1 MRIFTLL
8 ILGFSLAAYGNTALQ
23 ERQQLEAELNGA
35 SPQRRITILQQ
46 LVKEHIEQDP
56 PYALQQA
63 NALVG
68 LLDSTQPNGFA
79 HLEALQ
85 QLATLQVGQG
95 LLAEARLNAETLAAG
110 AQQIAEHNLHIQAL
124 RILGVIARLQSDY
137 AGALTFFN
145 NAGALAVQHNMADA
159 AIQIDYETAI
169 IYYYMGKYAEAI
181 ELLKNIQPKLEQ
193 ANNQLMVGK
202 VLNILGIVYANQ
214 SRFEESL
221 DVMLTALQMQKALAN
236 KGAQQALLNNIGVT
250 YNRLGKYQQ
259 ALDIYIESLD
269 LAVEL
274 HDIHS
279 EALAL
284 LNIAAIQ
291 QDLGEHSA
299 ALTNLSRGLAIANQL
314 NDKNLIALGLNSS
327 ADYYLDR
334 SDFVKVIEIST
345 QALELADSSGDKT
358 TAVEPRQN
366 LAKAY
371 LAQGNTAAA
380 LGYLEQ
386 AIAITI
392 ELENKSSLSKLYKL
406 QADIY
411 QQAGKFAEAL
421 TAHRRYS
428 ELNNEVFNN
437 ESDKK
442 LAALRAKNES
452 LQKDRKIE
460 ALANEQQ
467 LLAISH
473 EKALAL
479 RDHLSRQAEFQ
490 RNVGAALV
498 ALLLCVLFM
507 IYRRRLQTKLNKNLS
522 QLVKDRTRELAAKN
536 IELER
541 AYTAMETQSFTDQLT
556 GLHNRRF
563 LMQKLP
569 EDLSHSQTKTI
580 TQDFV
585 FLLLDL
591 DNFKQVNDS
600 YGHTAGDLILI
611 QFAELMKQVF
621 RSSDYL
627 IRWGGEE
634 FLVVMRHIRGD
645 NAPAYAERLRQTVEQ
660 HAFAI
665 SDSQSINMTCSI
677 GFACYPIHSA
687 ETPTLSW
694 HQLIDVADSCL
705 YTAKKSTK
713 NAWVGVNSIAPEIVF
728 NDVIAKMPALVA
740 TKQVNIVSSIAA
752 DKLIWS

>member
-8 ILGFSLAAYGNTALQ
+8 ILGFSLAAYGTPAAEQ
-23 ERQQLEAELNGA
+23 RQQLEAELNGA
-35 SPQRRITILQQ
+35 SPQRQISILQQ

-63 NALVG
+63 NTLISLFESTGATG
-68 LLDSTQPNGFA
+68 PDYLD
-79 HLEALQ
+79 ALQ

-95 LLAEARLNAETLAAG
+95 LLADARLNAETLAAG
-110 AQQIAEHNLHIQAL
+110 AKQTAEHNLHIKAL
-124 RILGVIARLQSDY
+124 RILGVIARIQSDY
-137 AGALTFFN
+137 AGALNFFN
-145 NAGALAVQHNMADA
+145 NANAIAQQQKLPDA
-159 AIQIDYETAI
+159 ALQMDYETAI
-169 IYYYMGKYAEAI
+169 IYYYMGKYTEAI
-181 ELLKNIQPKLEQ
+181 ELLTRIQPTLEQ
-193 ANNQLMVGK
+193 ANNQVMVGK

-236 KGAQQALLNNIGVT
+236 KGEQQALLNNIGVT
-250 YNRLGKYQQ
+250 YDRLGKDKQ

-269 LAVEL
+269 LAIEL
-274 HDIHS
+274 HDVHS

-327 ADYYLDR
+327 AAYYLSRADY
-334 SDFVKVIEIST
+334 SQVIEIST

-380 LGYLEQ
+380 LGYIEQ

-460 ALANEQQ
+460 ALASEQKVQ
-467 LLAISH
+467 AIRH
-473 EKALAL
+473 EQELAL
-479 RDHLSRQAEFQ
+479 RDQVANQADFQ
-490 RNVGAALV
+490 RNVAAALLI
-498 ALLLCVLFM
+498 LLLSVLFM
-507 IYRRRLQTKLNKNLS
+507 FYRRRLQTKLNKNLS
-522 QLVKDRTRELAAKN
+522 QLVKHRTRELAAKN

-556 GLHNRRF
+556 SLHNRRF

-569 EDLSHSQTKTI
+569 QDLSHSQAKAS
-580 TQDFV
+580 TQ
-585 FLLLDL
+585 
-591 DNFKQVNDS
+591 
-600 YGHTAGDLILI
+600 
-611 QFAELMKQVF
+611 
-621 RSSDYL
+621 
-627 IRWGGEE
+627 
-634 FLVVMRHIRGD
+634 
-645 NAPAYAERLRQTVEQ
+645 
-660 HAFAI
+660 
-665 SDSQSINMTCSI
+665 
-677 GFACYPIHSA
+677 
-687 ETPTLSW
+687 
-694 HQLIDVADSCL
+694 
-705 YTAKKSTK
+705 
-713 NAWVGVNSIAPEIVF
+713 
-728 NDVIAKMPALVA
+728 
-740 TKQVNIVSSIAA
+740 
-752 DKLIWS
+752 